1 MPSLGTGHGGAW
13 SNPSGCPGT
22 ARLPGHGSTRAGA
35 QALGAGRGLP
45 RPAERLQQRA
55 SVPRTRSPA
64 PAQPPQPRCS
74 APVPLCPGALWLEAG
89 GSPPGGQR
97 QNAASTVPVS
107 SSVSEGGSCS
117 SPLGSWLLGK
127 LKPPGSAPGHCL
139 PLSGSQKAAIGNTW
153 ASEGARRGGG
163 GCMVF
168 PPGFSCA
175 AGKAELH
182 TAMQHL
188 AEPVPCTLCHALCAM
203 RSVPAAAVP
212 FFFPWPQLASL
223 CPAHMLPELS
233 CCACGAGPSSVSQ
246 EQWGGR
252 MQIPRPEWVPPCAER
267 SLGKETLGSTQ
278 AGQRVM
284 VLS

>member
-153 ASEGARRGGG
+153 ASEGARQGGG
-163 GCMVF
+163 GLHGVSTRLFLRCWQGRAAHRHAA
-168 PPGFSCA
+168 PGRACA
-175 AGKAELH
+175 MH
-182 TAMQHL
+182 S
-188 AEPVPCTLCHALCAM
+188 VPCTLCHALCACCCG
-203 RSVPAAAVP
+203 SIFLPLAPAGLSLPCPHAARAELLCVRG
-212 FFFPWPQLASL
+212 WSQLCVAGTVGWEDADSAS
-223 CPAHMLPELS
+223 
-233 CCACGAGPSSVSQ
+233 
-246 EQWGGR
+246 
-252 MQIPRPEWVPPCAER
+252 
-267 SLGKETLGSTQ
+267 
-278 AGQRVM
+278 
-284 VLS
+284 

>member
-1 MPSLGTGHGGAW
+1 MACRAAPAEGIRA
-13 SNPSGCPGT
+13 PRP
-22 ARLPGHGSTRAGA
+22 LPGPRAA
-35 QALGAGRGLP
+35 PAASVLCSCSALP
-45 RPAERLQQRA
+45 R
-55 SVPRTRSPA
+55 
-64 PAQPPQPRCS
+64 C
-74 APVPLCPGALWLEAG
+74 PLAEAG

-107 SSVSEGGSCS
+107 LSVSGGGSCS

-127 LKPPGSAPGHCL
+127 LKPPGSAPERCL

-163 GCMVF
+163 AAWCF
-168 PPGFSCA
+168 HQAFIELLARPSCTPPCSTWPSLCHALCA
-175 AGKAELH
+175 
-182 TAMQHL
+182 MRS
-188 AEPVPCTLCHALCAM
+188 VPRTLCHALCAM
-203 RSVPAAAVP
+203 HSVPAAAVP

-223 CPAHMLPELS
+223 CPARVLPELS
-233 CCACGAGPSSVSQ
+233 CCARGAGPSSVSQ

-267 SLGKETLGSTQ
+267 SLGKETSGSTQ

-284 VLS
+284 VLN